1 MMYEFIQAG
10 ELRAEAKR
18 LLRYRLPLILA
29 ILVNFAFLVRA
40 PIAGMRAE
48 NAPPQNVETTTP
60 EPTGP
65 TAAARTPRSSARVS
79 AANQN
84 ATHQHVKVAPAAAA
98 AASVPNQ
105 LAPPT
110 TSPSPRSA
118 GVSPFSFTSAWGP
131 TGQRLFARWSVPLRQ
146 SAPAPAPAVLPR
158 SNAAPDSTT
167 APRTTAT
174 PEPLVATQTA
184 PALPSHPNDGPKTLP
199 APQPASPPTVG
210 ASPPTALTIRNA
222 RENEGPVS
230 FLVNGRVCELQ
241 PGEAHEFAAG
251 TSWNVQFHR
260 GESFGNAE
268 QTLGPG
274 TFCFVVTDQGWD
286 LEAAPSG
293 PPESGGARH

>member
-29 ILVNFAFLVRA
+29 VLVNFVFLVRA
-40 PIAGMRAE
+40 PIARMRAE
-48 NAPPQNVETTTP
+48 TAPPQKVPTTAP
-60 EPTGP
+60 QPTGP
-65 TAAARTPRSSARVS
+65 TTRAQSPRSGARVD
-79 AANQN
+79 ATNQN
-84 ATHQHVKVAPAAAA
+84 IKVAPSAAAA
-98 AASVPNQ
+98 APAPSN

-110 TSPSPRSA
+110 TPPSPRSA

-131 TGQRLFARWSVPLRQ
+131 TGQRLFARWSTPLRQ
-146 SAPAPAPAVLPR
+146 SGPA
-158 SNAAPDSTT
+158 T
-167 APRTTAT
+167 APVVTPKTTAT
-174 PEPLVATQTA
+174 PEPLTATHAA
-184 PALPSHPNDGPKTLP
+184 PAPPAHPHDLTATLP
-199 APQPASPPTVG
+199 ASQPASPSTGV
-210 ASPPTALTIRNA
+210 ASPPTGLTIRNA

-251 TSWNVQFHR
+251 TSWTVQFHR

-274 TFCFVVTDQGWD
+274 IFCFVVTVQGWD
-286 LEAAPSG
+286 LEAA
-293 PPESGGARH
+293 R

>member
-29 ILVNFAFLVRA
+29 VLVNLVFLVRA

-48 NAPPQNVETTTP
+48 TAPPQNVETTTS

-65 TAAARTPRSSARVS
+65 TSPARTPRSSARVNATNRNTQVAPS
-79 AANQN
+79 AA
-84 ATHQHVKVAPAAAA
+84 AVT
-98 AASVPNQ
+98 SVPNK
-105 LAPPT
+105 LAPPNI
-110 TSPSPRSA
+110 SPSLRSA
-118 GVSPFSFTSAWGP
+118 GVSPFSFTSTWGT

-146 SAPAPAPAVLPR
+146 SAPAPAQVVLPQ
-158 SNAAPDSTT
+158 SNATPDTT
-167 APRTTAT
+167 TTSRSTAT
-174 PEPLVATQTA
+174 PEPLAATQAA
-184 PALPSHPNDGPKTLP
+184 PAPPANQSDLPKTLP
-199 APQPASPPTVG
+199 APQPAFPPTVV

-251 TSWNVQFHR
+251 TSWIVQFHR

-274 TFCFVVTDQGWD
+274 VFHFVVTDQGWD
-286 LEAAPSG
+286 LEAA
-293 PPESGGARH
+293 R